1 MNKKLYISILILI
14 LTTLFAY
21 GQQLLFQKNV
31 NPSAIEL
38 LHNLNKEGDSLVLVS
53 KTNPI
58 LQVDIFNTD
67 FSEYFNVHSNNTKID
82 LKTLPIGDY
91 IVQAIVGK
99 KLIVMYLE
107 KRKNVK
113 ISISFKEEKTIASEG
128 ESIKIGE
135 KENILY
141 YWVVSESNSNFGSTK
156 TMKLEYKENVDKLIS
171 KNKLE
176 LKSEIGKNNKLL
188 VYAIYNK
195 SQFMTK
201 QLRNSKYY
209 KLVYDSKV
217 FNVEPF
223 YASEIKK

>member
-1 MNKKLYISILILI
+1 MVTSISILILI

-31 NPSAIEL
+31 NPSASEL
-38 LHNLNKEGDSLVLVS
+38 VHNLNKEGDSLVLVS

-113 ISISFKEEKTIASEG
+113 ISISFKEEKTIASED

-223 YASEIKK
+223 YTSDIKK